1 MVIDDSGSIREK
13 NNSYIAQGST
23 RDVLEV
29 IHEIMDDTR
38 DILKIIPEKVVDPK
52 SDMKVDED
60 IWNSKVGNRNKSK
73 VPKNHLIFS
82 VIETKKGSMVIRRQS
97 RLNEIG
103 FICYTSELEPK
114 NIEKALK
121 YES

>member
-60 IWNSKVGNRNKSK
+60 I
-73 VPKNHLIFS
+73 
-82 VIETKKGSMVIRRQS
+82 
-97 RLNEIG
+97 
-103 FICYTSELEPK
+103 
-114 NIEKALK
+114 
-121 YES
+121 

>member
-1 MVIDDSGSIREK
+1 MDGH
-13 NNSYIAQGST
+13 GST

-60 IWNSKVGNRNKSK
+60 I
-73 VPKNHLIFS
+73 
-82 VIETKKGSMVIRRQS
+82 
-97 RLNEIG
+97 
-103 FICYTSELEPK
+103 
-114 NIEKALK
+114 
-121 YES
+121 